1 MKNNEVLITGPMYGP
16 TITQLDETFTTYKLY
31 QTKDRDGLIA
41 ELAPRLRAIAH
52 GGHDSIGDAL
62 LARLPNVQLIANFGV
77 GYDSIDVKAASAR
90 GVKVTNTPDVLT
102 DEVADLAIGLLLATA
117 RRMVAADKYVRAG
130 RWAKEG
136 NFPFTTRVHGKKLGI
151 VGLGRIGMAIARRA
165 EGFGMTILYHNRNAR
180 TDVSY
185 RFCPDLIAMAREAD
199 FLMVV
204 TPGGAGTAKL
214 IDAKVM
220 DAIGPNG
227 TLINISRGSV
237 VDEEALIKAL
247 ADGRLGAAGLDV
259 FAHEPHVPEAL
270 FAFDNVVLQPHQ
282 ASATPE
288 TRAAMGQLVVDNLKA
303 LFAGQPLLTPVN

>member
-1 MKNNEVLITGPMYGP
+1 MKSNEVLITGPMYGP
-16 TITQLDETFTTYKLY
+16 TITQLDETFTTYKLH
-31 QTKDRDGLIA
+31 QAKDRDALIA
-41 ELAPRLRAIAH
+41 ELAPRLRAVAH
-52 GGHDSIGDAL
+52 GGHEAIGDAL
-62 LARLPNVQLIANFGV
+62 LARLPKVELIANFGV
-77 GYDSIDVKAASAR
+77 GYDSIDVRAASAR

-117 RRMVAADKYVRAG
+117 RRMVAADRYVRAG

-136 NFPFTTRVHGKKLGI
+136 NYPFTTRVHGKTLGI

-165 EGFGMTILYHNRNAR
+165 EGFGITILYHNRNAR
-180 TDVSY
+180 TDVGY
-185 RFCPDLIAMAREAD
+185 RFCPDLATMAREAD

-214 IDAKVM
+214 IDARIMEAV
-220 DAIGPNG
+220 GPKG
-227 TLINISRGSV
+227 ILINISRGSV

-247 ADGRLGAAGLDV
+247 IDGRLGAAGLDV

-270 FAFDNVVLQPHQ
+270 FPLDNVVLQPHQ

-288 TRAAMGQLVVDNLKA
+288 TRGAMGQLVVDNLKA
-303 LFAGQPLLTPVN
+303 LFDGRKLLTPVN